1 VTAGSEPAPAGVG
14 PPSETGAGPPDPE
27 RSPAAPARSRP
38 EAAPADRT
46 GPRAGSQTALFRFR
60 VRDFMRPTVM
70 TSPVDAS
77 VREVVA
83 AMAAR
88 RRTAAV
94 LTDEAGRVA
103 GILTERDVTRRIAV
117 QGAPEGPVA
126 AFATRPVHTIA
137 ADDYLYRA
145 VARMRRLDL
154 RHLPVVD
161 NAGRPIGMVD
171 LIDAVASV
179 AGQMLRQLDRLTRE
193 TTTEGLAEIK
203 AAQRE
208 IAGELLADNLP
219 ASEILALVTDV
230 NLDLHRRVLEAE
242 VAALAEAGWGEPP
255 VPFTLLVMGSGG
267 RGENF
272 LHPDQDN
279 GFILADYGC
288 DDHRRIDPWF
298 VALAERFNAELDRIG
313 FPLCKGH
320 VMARNP
326 LWRKTAT
333 EWRDQVALWARR
345 RSPVAVLFADI
356 FFDFRAAAG
365 PPAPAAGLRAHVTE
379 VLKVYPALLSMMSR
393 DETVHSVALGLFG
406 RLRAD
411 RSAAAEGRVDLKLRG
426 TLPLVSSLRLWALK
440 RGIAETGTLARLAG
454 LREAGVVT
462 RDDAD
467 ELASAFERVTFAL
480 LRQQLRDAEASRP
493 IGNLVDPKALLR
505 RERDELVASLR
516 AIERFRRETHAMFTG
531 GVF

>member
-1 VTAGSEPAPAGVG
+1 
-14 PPSETGAGPPDPE
+14 
-27 RSPAAPARSRP
+27 
-38 EAAPADRT
+38 
-46 GPRAGSQTALFRFR
+46 
-60 VRDFMRPTVM
+60 
-70 TSPVDAS
+70 
-77 VREVVA
+77 
-83 AMAAR
+83 
-88 RRTAAV
+88 
-94 LTDEAGRVA
+94 
-103 GILTERDVTRRIAV
+103 
-117 QGAPEGPVA
+117 
-126 AFATRPVHTIA
+126 
-137 ADDYLYRA
+137 
-145 VARMRRLDL
+145 
-154 RHLPVVD
+154 
-161 NAGRPIGMVD
+161 MVD

-272 LHPDQDN
+272 LRPDQDN
-279 GFILADYGC
+279 GFILADYGP
-288 DDHRRIDPWF
+288 DEHRRIDPWF
-298 VALAERFNAELDRIG
+298 IALAERFNAELDRIG

-365 PPAPAAGLRAHVTE
+365 PPAPAETLRAHVTE
-379 VLKVYPALLSMMSR
+379 VLKAYPALLSIMSR

-411 RSAAAEGRVDLKLRG
+411 RSAEAQGRVDLKLRG
-426 TLPLVSSLRLWALK
+426 TLPLVSSVRLWSLK
-440 RGIAETGTLARLAG
+440 HGVAATGTLARLAA
-454 LREAGVVT
+454 LREAGPVT

-480 LRQQLRDAEASRP
+480 LRQQLRDAEAGRP
-493 IGNLVDPKALLR
+493 VGNLVDPKALLR